1 MLFFV
6 FTYTYQT
13 TLEDVNTQQIEDE
26 LIDCFFRKTE
36 LEVLKDKEAYLP
48 TVLLQDIKEM
58 SVEFGLQEP
67 PRN

>member
-26 LIDCFFRKTE
+26 LIDCFFRKIE

-48 TVLLQDIKEM
+48 TALLQDIKEM

>member
-26 LIDCFFRKTE
+26 LIDCFFRKIE

-67 PRN
+67 PSN

>member
-26 LIDCFFRKTE
+26 LIDCFFRKIE
-36 LEVLKDKEAYLP
+36 LEVLKDEAYLP